1 MEALELKAEAR
12 QTIGKHVGKIRQQG
26 FVPAVVYGKGIE
38 TDLIQIDAKN
48 LRKVLG
54 QAGTHQLVA
63 LQIGRKK
70 PRMTLARDIQ
80 IDAIKRNYLH
90 VDFYV
95 VNMAE
100 KVTAQVPLEFVGV
113 PPAVKDLG
121 GILVQGL
128 TEVEIECLPSDLIA
142 AIEVNIEGLAAI
154 DDMIT
159 VADLSVPTTVTVLSE
174 PESMVAKI
182 EPPRI
187 IEEVEEEEEEV
198 PVDAEPEVITGAKE
212 KDEEEDADEA

>member
-1 MEALELKAEAR
+1 MEALELKAEVR
-12 QTIGKHVGKIRQQG
+12 QTTGKHVGKLRRQG

-38 TDLIQIDAKN
+38 ADLIQIDAKN

-63 LQIGRKK
+63 LQIGKKK

-80 IDAIKRNYLH
+80 IDAIKRNYMH

-100 KVTAQVPLEFVGV
+100 KVTAEVPLVFIGV

-128 TEVEIECLPSDLIA
+128 AEVEIECLPSDLIA
-142 AIEVNIEGLAAI
+142 SIEVNIESLAEI

-159 VADLSVPTTVTVLSE
+159 VTDLIVPSTITILSE

-182 EPPRI
+182 EPPRVV
-187 IEEVEEEEEEV
+187 EEAEEEEAAAG
-198 PVDAEPEVITGAKE
+198 AEPEVITGTKE
-212 KDEEEDADEA
+212 KAQAKDDED

>member
-1 MEALELKAEAR
+1 MEALELKAEVR
-12 QTIGKHVGKIRQQG
+12 QTIGKHVGKLRQQG
-26 FVPAVVYGKGIE
+26 LVPAVVYGNGVE

-80 IDAIKRNYLH
+80 IDAIKRSYVH

-159 VADLSVPTTVTVLSE
+159 VADLSVPTTVTILSE
-174 PESMVAKI
+174 SESMVAKI

-187 IEEVEEEEEEV
+187 VEEVEEEEAEEA
-198 PVDAEPEVITGAKE
+198 PAGAQPEVITGAKE
-212 KDEEEDADEA
+212 KAEKEGNEG